1 MTSTGAPKLNIP
13 PSNQTVRVSIIDT
26 TVRCRI
32 PVWVFMPKPI
42 AGHDFL
48 DCPAYAFLVEHSS
61 GQKVLFDLGVR
72 KDIEGFAPAIHEGIL
87 NKGLMLE
94 VQEDIGTI
102 LEKDG
107 RVGVGDIGAV
117 IWRYSSLTLSPSISF
132 CLCVYLIRWMDGC

>member
-117 IWRYSSLTLSPSISF
+117 IWRYSSLSLSHPLF
-132 CLCVYLIRWMDGC
+132 RFACVFI